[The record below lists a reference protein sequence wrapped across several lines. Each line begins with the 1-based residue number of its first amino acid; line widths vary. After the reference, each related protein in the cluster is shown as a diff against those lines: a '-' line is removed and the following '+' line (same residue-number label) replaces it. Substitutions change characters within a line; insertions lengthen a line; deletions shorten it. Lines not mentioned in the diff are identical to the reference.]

1 MANTKI
7 SALTANNNPNWW
19 EELVYAYN
27 NANGKMTLNT
37 MKTFAN
43 TWQQAELVSGVN
55 IKTINGDSILWSWN
69 IVVWWGGGW
78 GGFEPTEL
86 WGDANIW
93 ELSEWAYIT
102 EYDLYYIS
110 WETIPA
116 LSVGAWRTKKQLL
129 FVTEDAAW
137 TKWYFVFNAWH
148 YGTSSYYYRAC
159 YWYSVSSSAGIC
171 KRLWEWDESLQ
182 QYSYLLGS
190 TTNMLDSISNY
201 SLTQILD
208 WVNSWTTL
216 DLRVS
221 WANPPYPWMT
231 YTVYINSV
239 AAAETYSITLWT
251 WVTNPFNVT
260 LPTNSNKK
268 ALITLLVTSS
278 STAIVTW
285 CTIES

>member
-7 SALTANNNPNWW
+7 SALTANTNPNWW

-93 ELSEWAYIT
+93 ELSEWAYVT
-102 EYDLYYIS
+102 EYELYYKTWESVPAIS
-110 WETIPA
+110 
-116 LSVGAWRTKKQLL
+116 SGGWRTKKQML
-129 FVTEDAAW
+129 FVTEDDEW
-137 TKWYFVFNAWH
+137 VRWFFVFNAWK
-148 YGTSSYYYRAC
+148 YGSTNYLERSWF
-159 YWYSVSSSAGIC
+159 WYSVSSSEWSFNQL
-171 KRLWEWDESLQ
+171 KEWDASLK
-182 QYSYLLGS
+182 QYKYSVGAGFS
-190 TTNMLDSISNY
+190 HPDSISDY

-208 WVNSWTTL
+208 DIDDSWTN
-216 DLRVS
+216 DLRIS
-221 WANPPYPWMT
+221 ISNPPYPWVT
-231 YTVYINSV
+231 YTIYVNSV
-239 AAAETYSITLWT
+239 KAWQTYSFVLWNG
-251 WVTNPFNVT
+251 VTNPLNIT

-268 ALITLLVTSS
+268 CVITVLVTSPTS
-278 STAIVTW
+278 WIVTG
-285 CTIES
+285 CTMQN